1 MRHLQGA
8 KSSATEGAK
17 DANSSRVP
25 KVSRLR
31 KGREF
36 DEIFRTGTRI
46 NGELVRILYL
56 RDNDGGVTFGCAVG
70 KKQGKAHVRT
80 RGRRI
85 LREAF
90 RGVSGRIT
98 QGMKI
103 VLMLQDRGL
112 ASKSTEIQREL
123 ERLLSR
129 RKLITK
135 CPAPQ

>member
-8 KSSATEGAK
+8 KFSATEGAK
-17 DANSSRVP
+17 DASSSHVL

-56 RDNDGGVTFGCAVG
+56 RDNDGEIKFGCAVG
-70 KKQGKAHVRT
+70 KRQGKAHIRT

-85 LREAF
+85 MREAF
-90 RGVSGRIT
+90 RQVSGRIIS
-98 QGMKI
+98 GMKI
-103 VLMLQDRGL
+103 VLTLQTKGL
-112 ASKSTEIQREL
+112 LSKSTDIQREL
-123 ERLLSR
+123 ESLMARK
-129 RKLITK
+129 KLITK
-135 CPAPQ
+135 K

>member
-1 MRHLQGA
+1 MRHLQAA
-8 KSSATEGAK
+8 KSYATEGAR
-17 DANSSRVP
+17 DANSSHVP

-31 KGREF
+31 KGWEF

-56 RDNDGGVTFGCAVG
+56 RGNDEGITFGCAVG
-70 KKQGKAHVRT
+70 KRQGKAHVRT

-90 RGVSGRIT
+90 RHLSGQIA
-98 QGMKI
+98 QGIKI
-103 VLMLQDRGL
+103 VLMLQDKGL
-112 ASKSTEIQREL
+112 TVKSTDIQQEL

-129 RKLITK
+129 KKLLAT
-135 CPAPQ
+135 

>member
-1 MRHLQGA
+1 ML
-8 KSSATEGAK
+8 
-17 DANSSRVP
+17 

-56 RDNDGGVTFGCAVG
+56 RGNDGEIAFGCAVG
-70 KKQGKAHVRT
+70 KRQGKAHVRT

-90 RGVSGRIT
+90 RGVSGRIS

-123 ERLLSR
+123 ERLLYR
-129 RKLITK
+129 RKLIT
-135 CPAPQ
+135 Q

>member
-1 MRHLQGA
+1 ML
-8 KSSATEGAK
+8 
-17 DANSSRVP
+17 

-36 DEIFRTGTRI
+36 DEIFRTGARI

-56 RDNDGGVTFGCAVG
+56 RGNDGEIAFGCTVG

-90 RGVSGRIT
+90 RGVSGRIS
-98 QGMKI
+98 QGVKV
-103 VLMLQDRGL
+103 VLMLQDKGL

-129 RKLITK
+129 RKIIT
-135 CPAPQ
+135 Q